1 MLFGTRAVRYN
12 LADMPRT
19 CYFCLTVA
27 CYATA
32 NVLGGL
38 QVKVQ
43 EPGGPEEMYH
53 VTCKWAAT
61 VDIKALTQFVA

>member
-1 MLFGTRAVRYN
+1 MI
-12 LADMPRT
+12 
-19 CYFCLTVA
+19 VA
-27 CYATA
+27 RD
-32 NVLGGL
+32 V

-43 EPGGPEEMYH
+43 EPGGPEETYH